1 MNALIAT
8 AAVALGLWMAYRA
21 GRAAG
26 YKAAAAITAQLLIL
40 LGVKQSDLERVTG
53 IKP

>member
-1 MNALIAT
+1 MEF
-8 AAVALGLWMAYRA
+8 AAVGAVAICLWVAYLA

-26 YKAAAAITAQLLIL
+26 YKAAATITAQLLIL